1 MISSTLGAVDCA
13 RAAGKIKATVDAV
26 FAEPAHAGRYLADFN
41 LDSGLYLFALFRLPN
56 LAWEAH
62 KVRLLDAVLARAS
75 ERFPDSDRARFER
88 GIEEGAKKMW
98 GAAYVTPLLRQR
110 FRGPEFCDGTPEA
123 YPEFVELPNG
133 QIRDEAKTT

>member
-1 MISSTLGAVDCA
+1 VSRG
-13 RAAGKIKATVDAV
+13 KATADAV
-26 FAEPAHAGRYLADFN
+26 LREPESAERHLPEFS

-75 ERFPDSDRARFER
+75 ERFPESDRARFER

-98 GAAYVTPLLRQR
+98 GAAYVTPILRQR
-110 FRGPEFCDGTPEA
+110 FTGPEFCDGTPEQ

-133 QIRDEAKTT
+133 QIVTAEAPPLRN